1 MIKWLRTLLL
11 LAGAALLT
19 RFIPFSHIFRTLN
32 TMIHEFAHAVVTLVM
47 SGQVQRIDLNA
58 DHSGVT
64 YSIITSQASAILT
77 SLAGYTGASLFAV
90 LLFYLHA
97 RQRHQWGLGVMT
109 LVAAVM
115 IILYVHEGY
124 GLLWLAGFIVL
135 NVIVMLLGGRTL
147 GKLYYLLLAFITLE
161 ESVAGTI
168 IILTASLVSPSQA
181 GDAANLASWTHVP
194 AWLWSILFLV
204 FSLFC
209 ARAAIGQLL
218 HKRKSGMKAQRR
230 RPGFIRGKSG

>member
-1 MIKWLRTLLL
+1 MTKWLKTLLL

-19 RFIPFSHIFRTLN
+19 RFIPFSHIFRTLD
-32 TMIHEFAHAVVTLVM
+32 TMIHEFAHAVVTLMM

-64 YSIITSQASAILT
+64 YTLMISQSSSILA

-90 LLFYLHA
+90 LMFYLHA
-97 RQRHQWGLGVMT
+97 RQLHKWGLGIIT
-109 LVAAVM
+109 LIAAVM
-115 IILYVHEGY
+115 ILLYVHEGY

-135 NVIVMLLGGRTL
+135 NTVIMLAGGRTIT
-147 GKLYYLLLAFITLE
+147 KLYYLLLAFITLE

-168 IILTASLVSPSQA
+168 IILTASLLSPSQA
-181 GDAANLASWTHVP
+181 GDAANLAAWTHVP
-194 AWLWSILFLV
+194 AWIWSVLFLL

-209 ARAAIGQLL
+209 ARAAIGQFL
-218 HKRKSGMKAQRR
+218 RR
-230 RPGFIRGKSG
+230 RKPGMEMQKRGLGFIRGRSG